1 MRTDRSFLSSEEI
14 EMADSVIISGKTM
27 HPIMTKDF
35 LVRINNRE
43 EFTVSSIDLNYTEM
57 TINVQLYEYIDESGV
72 TNVDRFLKRIR
83 KSKSLKVP
91 ARLEVDALQG
101 DGAVLYT
108 EVFRSLAIIDVSG
121 AFDYDNKSIRK
132 VSVTLMYDRHRKL
145 RKAV

>member
-1 MRTDRSFLSSEEI
+1 
-14 EMADSVIISGKTM
+14 MADSVIISGKTM
-27 HPIMTKDF
+27 HPVMTKNF
-35 LVRINNRE
+35 LVRLNNRE
-43 EFTVSSIDLNYTEM
+43 EFTVSSIDLNYTER

-91 ARLEVDALQG
+91 ARLEVDALHG

-108 EVFRSLAIIDVSG
+108 EVFRSLAVIDVSG
-121 AFDYDNKSIRK
+121 GFDYDNKSIRK

-145 RKAV
+145 RKTA

>member
-1 MRTDRSFLSSEEI
+1 MRTDQSFLSSEEI

-27 HPIMTKDF
+27 HPVMTKDF
-35 LVRINNRE
+35 LVRLNNRD
-43 EFTVSSIDLNYTEM
+43 EFTVSSIDLNYTER
-57 TINVQLYEYIDESGV
+57 TINIQLYEYIDVSGV

-91 ARLEVDALQG
+91 ARLEVDALHG

-108 EVFRSLAIIDVSG
+108 EVFRSLAVIDVSG
-121 AFDYDNKSIRK
+121 GFDYDNKSIRK

-145 RKAV
+145 RKTA

>member
-1 MRTDRSFLSSEEI
+1 
-14 EMADSVIISGKTM
+14 MADSVIISGKTM
-27 HPIMTKDF
+27 HPVMTKNF
-35 LVRINNRE
+35 LVRLNNRE
-43 EFTVSSIDLNYTEM
+43 EFTVSSIDLNYTER

-91 ARLEVDALQG
+91 ARLEVDALHG

-108 EVFRSLAIIDVSG
+108 EVFRSLAVIDVSG
-121 AFDYDNKSIRK
+121 GFDYDNKSIRK

-145 RKAV
+145 RKTS

>member
-1 MRTDRSFLSSEEI
+1 MRTDRSILSSEEI

-35 LVRINNRE
+35 LVRLNNRE

-121 AFDYDNKSIRK
+121 GFDYDNKSIRK

>member
-1 MRTDRSFLSSEEI
+1 
-14 EMADSVIISGKTM
+14 MADSVIISGKTM

-35 LVRINNRE
+35 LVRLNNRE

-121 AFDYDNKSIRK
+121 GFDYDNKSIRK

>member
-1 MRTDRSFLSSEEI
+1 
-14 EMADSVIISGKTM
+14 MADSVIISGKTM

-35 LVRINNRE
+35 LVRLNNRE

-108 EVFRSLAIIDVSG
+108 EVLRSLAIIDVSG
-121 AFDYDNKSIRK
+121 GFDYDNKSIRK

>member
-35 LVRINNRE
+35 LVRLNNRE

-121 AFDYDNKSIRK
+121 GFDYDNKSIRK

>member
-121 AFDYDNKSIRK
+121 GFDYDNKSIRK

>member
-1 MRTDRSFLSSEEI
+1 
-14 EMADSVIISGKTM
+14 
-27 HPIMTKDF
+27 
-35 LVRINNRE
+35 
-43 EFTVSSIDLNYTEM
+43 VSSIDLNYTER

-91 ARLEVDALQG
+91 ARLEVDALHG

-108 EVFRSLAIIDVSG
+108 EVFRSLAVIDVSG
-121 AFDYDNKSIRK
+121 GFDYDNKSIRK

-145 RKAV
+145 RKTA